1 MIQPEEIV
9 RSGPNQF
16 ISQKG
21 IYHEIESLVTPF
33 QSPAIVTGYDSYQAF
48 SQYTKLPSEWPVVQ
62 HKGYSS
68 TNAITRIAEELKSS
82 DVIIGIGGGTILDT
96 AKSVADALQ
105 IDVIM
110 VPAIPGTCAASTP
123 LSVIYDDKGNFMRVD
138 YHKRSSYLTLIDHTF
153 LLSSPLS
160 YLQSGI
166 GDTLAKW
173 YEAEAIIRNTKST
186 LPLMVHAALKQ
197 AVYVRDILLTHS
209 EEAVSSLKTGQ
220 LSQAFADVTD
230 TIITLAGTVGG
241 YGGRYGRMA
250 GAHAVHNGL
259 TFIDE
264 THHVLHGQ
272 KVAYGILVQ
281 LAAENRMTEVEEL
294 LELYQTLG
302 LPRTMRELG
311 ITAQL
316 EEAAHTVA
324 NHAARKDETFCL
336 IGDYTK
342 EQIVDAIQIIETYQP
357 QKTV

>member
-1 MIQPEEIV
+1 
-9 RSGPNQF
+9 
-16 ISQKG
+16 
-21 IYHEIESLVTPF
+21 
-33 QSPAIVTGYDSYQAF
+33 
-48 SQYTKLPSEWPVVQ
+48 
-62 HKGYSS
+62 
-68 TNAITRIAEELKSS
+68 
-82 DVIIGIGGGTILDT
+82 
-96 AKSVADALQ
+96 
-105 IDVIM
+105 
-110 VPAIPGTCAASTP
+110 
-123 LSVIYDDKGNFMRVD
+123 
-138 YHKRSSYLTLIDHTF
+138 
-153 LLSSPLS
+153 
-160 YLQSGI
+160 
-166 GDTLAKW
+166 
-173 YEAEAIIRNTKST
+173 
-186 LPLMVHAALKQ
+186 MVHAALKQ

-357 QKTV
+357 QKRFEHTGK